1 MKNRGR
7 PISTRAAARHVKEPR
22 VKTIAIHDLA
32 DRLIADLRVDYPANA
47 SFSTATAQ
55 AVRDRFAKF
64 GTDSSRCGV
73 RLEEAMSAAIA
84 ALQDLF
90 DRTGGQGGDP
100 ATSLAAGSALAA
112 LAAAYHEERARAK
125 ETDTGVGDAPL
136 PWLAALHRINR
147 SATADLN
154 LSDRLSTAVR
164 VLADT
169 TGADACGILLYD
181 EATDTLAL
189 RAAVGLNPVAV
200 GALTLPPGMSITACA
215 AAEQRVIAVADARQ
229 HPSYIPIP
237 ATGEDVYASQ
247 ISVPMV
253 LRRGSEP
260 EVLVGV
266 INLFTLQ
273 RREFSDDEI
282 AFLQTVAGELA
293 IGIENARLYG
303 RTDARL
309 QRKITEL
316 GTMQRVSHTIASTL
330 DLEDVLRLIAE
341 QAVALFNVEGASIF
355 RFVKRS
361 EESSEPPTISYR
373 VGRARDVL
381 DEPGRDEF
389 IREVMHTGTA
399 SAVDMDYVDGSGRL
413 FCLPLRSARGPF
425 GALCLRMA
433 PGTELP
439 EDELGLLQAFSDA
452 ATVAIENAT
461 LYEETRRGLEVASAL
476 LQEMHHRVRNNLQTV
491 AALLSIQLRHNET
504 ASWAHHLREA
514 ISRVQAIAAV
524 HDLLSDESRLGGTT
538 VDVIARHAADEAFGS
553 LTPPGLTVT
562 FDIPKSEVRVPSK
575 QATILA
581 LLINE
586 LVANAVKHGFAGRKR
601 GTIRITAAEEQG
613 NAVIEIAN
621 DGEAIPEDFDPTG
634 SHGLGMRIIHRL
646 VTADLNGEFQIGPGD
661 VGSIAILRF
670 PLAPSE
676 STIETASAVAAR

>member
-1 MKNRGR
+1 
-7 PISTRAAARHVKEPR
+7 
-22 VKTIAIHDLA
+22 VKTIDIHDLS
-32 DRLIADLRVDYPANA
+32 DRLIADLRADYPSCMTMGKA
-47 SFSTATAQ
+47 SAEAL
-55 AVRDRFAKF
+55 RDRFAAF
-64 GTDSSRCGV
+64 GIDACHARA

-100 ATSLAAGSALAA
+100 ATALAAGTALAA
-112 LAAAYHEERARAK
+112 LATAFHETEAAASEHDA
-125 ETDTGVGDAPL
+125 GVAPL

-154 LSDRLSTAVR
+154 LSDRLATAVR

-169 TGADACGILLYD
+169 TSADACGIMLYD
-181 EATDTLAL
+181 ETTDTLAL

-200 GALTLPPGMSITACA
+200 GALTLHPGTGITGAA
-215 AAEQRVIAVADARQ
+215 AAERRVLAAPDARA
-229 HPSYIPIP
+229 HWAYIPIP

-253 LRRGSEP
+253 LSRGGEP

-273 RREFSDDEI
+273 RREFSEDEI
-282 AFLQTVAGELA
+282 EFLQLVAGELA

-303 RTDARL
+303 RTDAKL

-341 QAVALFNVEGASIF
+341 QAVALFNVEAAAIF
-355 RFVKRS
+355 RFPGRS
-361 EESSEPPTISYR
+361 DDAVEPPTIGYSI
-373 VGRARDVL
+373 GRAKDVI
-381 DEPGRDEF
+381 DEPGRDDV
-389 IREVMHTGTA
+389 IREVMQTGA
-399 SAVDMDYVDGSGRL
+399 ARALDMDYVDGSGRL
-413 FCLPLRSARGPF
+413 FCLPLRSAREPF

-461 LYEETRRGLEVASAL
+461 LYQDARRGLEVASAL

-491 AALLSIQLRHNET
+491 AALLSIQLRHNEHAPW
-504 ASWAHHLREA
+504 ASHLRDA

-538 VDVIARHAADEAFGS
+538 VDVIARHAADEAFAT
-553 LTPPGLTVT
+553 LTPPGLTVK
-562 FDIPKSEVRVPSK
+562 FDIPPSELRVPSR

-586 LVANAVKHGFAGRKR
+586 LVANAVKHGFAGRDR
-601 GTIRITAAEEQG
+601 GTIAIRAYEQHG
-613 NAVIEIAN
+613 EAVVEIAN
-621 DGEAIPEDFDPTG
+621 DGEAIPEDFDPSG
-634 SHGLGMRIIHRL
+634 SHGLGMRIIQRL
-646 VTADLNGEFQIGPGD
+646 VTADLHGTFHIGPVD
-661 VGSIAILRF
+661 CGSMATLRF
-670 PLAPSE
+670 PIVADEAKVSPAPALA
-676 STIETASAVAAR
+676 V

>member
-1 MKNRGR
+1 MK
-7 PISTRAAARHVKEPR
+7 TV
-22 VKTIAIHDLA
+22 AIHDLGDQLIA
-32 DRLIADLRVDYPANA
+32 NLRADYPSGATLGNASAQPLRDRL
-47 SFSTATAQ
+47 
-55 AVRDRFAKF
+55 AKF
-64 GTDSSRCGV
+64 GAEAGRSGV

-84 ALQDLF
+84 ALQDFF
-90 DRTGGQGGDP
+90 DRTGGQGADP
-100 ATSLAAGSALAA
+100 ATALAAGTALAA
-112 LAAAYHEERARAK
+112 LAASFHEAEPSSKTEA
-125 ETDTGVGDAPL
+125 TVGDAPL

-154 LSDRLSTAVR
+154 LSDRLKTAVR

-169 TGADACGILLYD
+169 TGADACSIMLYD
-181 EATDTLAL
+181 ETTDTLAL
-189 RAAVGLNPVAV
+189 RAAVGLNPAAIGV
-200 GALTLPPGMSITACA
+200 LTLHPGMTITGCA
-215 AAEQRVIAVADARQ
+215 AAEQRVIAAPDARR
-229 HPSYIPIP
+229 HPSYAPIP

-253 LRRGSEP
+253 LRRGAEP

-293 IGIENARLYG
+293 IGIENARLYS

-330 DLEDVLRLIAE
+330 DLEHVLRLIAE
-341 QAVALFNVEGASIF
+341 QAVALFNVEAAAIF
-355 RFVKRS
+355 RFPGRS
-361 EESSEPPTISYR
+361 GDPPEPPTVGYR
-373 VGRARDVL
+373 AGRAKDVI
-381 DEPGRDEF
+381 DEPGRDEV
-389 IREVMHTGTA
+389 IREVMRTGA
-399 SAVDMDYVDGSGRL
+399 ARAVDMDYIDGSGRL
-413 FCLPLRSARGPF
+413 FCLPLRSAREPF

-433 PGTELP
+433 PDAELP

-461 LYEETRRGLEVASAL
+461 LYQDARRGLEVASAL

-491 AALLSIQLRHNET
+491 AALLSIQLRHNEGAPW
-504 ASWAHHLREA
+504 ASHLREA

-524 HDLLSDESRLGGTT
+524 HDLLSDEQQLGGTT
-538 VDVIARHAADEAFGS
+538 VDVIARHAADEAYGT

-562 FDIPKSEVRVPSK
+562 FDVPPNNVRVPSK

-586 LVANAVKHGFAGRKR
+586 LVANAVKHGFSGRDR
-601 GTIRITAAEEQG
+601 GTISIRAHQEQG
-613 NAVIEIAN
+613 EATIEIWN
-621 DGEAIPEDFDPTG
+621 DGEEIPKDFDPSG
-634 SHGLGMRIIHRL
+634 SHGLGMRIIQRL
-646 VTADLNGEFQIGPGD
+646 VSADLHGSFHIGPSDG
-661 VGSIAILRF
+661 GSIAVLRF
-670 PLAPSE
+670 PIAEEEATVS
-676 STIETASAVAAR
+676 ASPLSAT

>member
-1 MKNRGR
+1 M
-7 PISTRAAARHVKEPR
+7 
-22 VKTIAIHDLA
+22 KTIAIHDLG
-32 DRLIADLRVDYPANA
+32 DRLITDLRADYPSGARLGNG
-47 SFSTATAQ
+47 SAQ
-55 AVRDRFAKF
+55 ALRDRLAKF
-64 GTDSSRCGV
+64 GAEAARSGV

-84 ALQDLF
+84 ALQDFF

-100 ATSLAAGSALAA
+100 ATALAAGTALAA
-112 LAAAYHEERARAK
+112 LAASFHEAEKAA
-125 ETDTGVGDAPL
+125 TGIESTVGDAPL

-154 LSDRLSTAVR
+154 LSDRLKTAVR

-169 TGADACGILLYD
+169 TGADACSIMLYD
-181 EATDTLAL
+181 ETTDTLAL
-189 RAAVGLNPVAV
+189 RAAVGLNPAAV
-200 GALTLPPGMSITACA
+200 GVLTLHPGMTITGCA
-215 AAEQRVIAVADARQ
+215 AAEQRVIAAPDARR
-229 HPSYIPIP
+229 HPLYAPIP

-253 LRRGSEP
+253 LLRGAEP

-293 IGIENARLYG
+293 IGIENARLYS

-330 DLEDVLRLIAE
+330 DLEHVLRLIAE
-341 QAVALFNVEGASIF
+341 QAVALFNVEAAAIF
-355 RFVKRS
+355 RFPGRS
-361 EESSEPPTISYR
+361 GDPPEPPTVSYR
-373 VGRARDVL
+373 VGRAKDVI
-381 DEPGRDEF
+381 DEPGRDEV
-389 IREVMHTGTA
+389 IREVMRTGA
-399 SAVDMDYVDGSGRL
+399 ARAVDMDYVDGSGRL
-413 FCLPLRSARGPF
+413 FCLPLRSAREPF

-433 PGTELP
+433 PGAELP

-461 LYEETRRGLEVASAL
+461 LYQDARRGLEVASAL

-491 AALLSIQLRHNET
+491 AALLSIQLRHNEGAPW
-504 ASWAHHLREA
+504 ASHLREA

-524 HDLLSDESRLGGTT
+524 HDLLSDEQRLGGTT
-538 VDVIARHAADEAFGS
+538 VDVIARHAADEAYGT

-562 FDIPKSEVRVPSK
+562 FDVPASDVRVPSK

-586 LVANAVKHGFAGRKR
+586 LVANAVKHGFSGRNR
-601 GTIRITAAEEQG
+601 GTISIRAHQEQG
-613 NAVIEIAN
+613 EAIIEIWN
-621 DGEAIPEDFDPTG
+621 DGESIPEDFDPSG
-634 SHGLGMRIIHRL
+634 GHGLGMRIIQRL
-646 VTADLNGEFQIGPGD
+646 VSADLHGSFRIGPSDG
-661 VGSIAILRF
+661 GSIAILRF
-670 PLAPSE
+670 PIAQDE
-676 STIETASAVAAR
+676 VAISDSPVVAE

>member
-1 MKNRGR
+1 MHDLGDRL
-7 PISTRAAARHVKEPR
+7 
-22 VKTIAIHDLA
+22 IHDLRA
-32 DRLIADLRVDYPANA
+32 DYPSTAVVA
-47 SFSTATAQ
+47 SATAQ
-55 AVRDRFAKF
+55 PLRDRLSEF
-64 GTDSSRCGV
+64 GAEARRSGL

-90 DRTGGQGGDP
+90 DRTGGQGHDP
-100 ATSLAAGSALAA
+100 TTVLAAGAALAA
-112 LAAAYHEERARAK
+112 LSTSYHEESERA
-125 ETDTGVGDAPL
+125 EGIDEHGNDAPL
-136 PWLAALHRINR
+136 PWLAALRRINQ

-154 LSDRLSTAVR
+154 LSDRLETAVR

-181 EATDTLAL
+181 EPTDTLAL
-189 RAAVGLNPVAV
+189 RAAVGLNPGAV
-200 GALTLPPGMSITACA
+200 GALTLHPGVSITGCA
-215 AAEQRVIAVADARQ
+215 AADQRVIAAADARN
-229 HPSYIPIP
+229 HPSYVPIP
-237 ATGEDVYASQ
+237 ATGEDIYASQ
-247 ISVPMV
+247 IAVPMV
-253 LRRGSEP
+253 LRRGGEP

-273 RREFSDDEI
+273 RREFSEDEI

-309 QRKITEL
+309 QRKIAEL

-330 DLEDVLRLIAE
+330 DLDSVLRLIAE
-341 QAVALFNVEGASIF
+341 QAVALFNVEGAAIF
-355 RFVKRS
+355 RFPSRS
-361 EESSEPPTISYR
+361 GQSTESPTIGYR
-373 VGRARDVL
+373 VGRERDVV
-381 DEPGRDEF
+381 DEPGRDQV
-389 IREVMHTGTA
+389 IREVMQSGA
-399 SAVDMDYVDGSGRL
+399 AQAIDVDYVDGIGRL
-413 FCLPLRSARGPF
+413 FCLPLRSAREPF

-433 PGTELP
+433 PNTELH

-461 LYEETRRGLEVASAL
+461 LYEDTRRGLEVASAL

-504 ASWAHHLREA
+504 APWASHLREA

-538 VDVIARHAADEAFGS
+538 VDVIARHAADETYGT

-562 FDIPKSEVRVPSK
+562 FDIPTSDVQVPSK

-586 LVANAVKHGFAGRKR
+586 LVANAVKHGFAGRNH
-601 GTIRITAAEEQG
+601 GIISITAFEDCGDAI
-613 NAVIEIAN
+613 IEIRN
-621 DGEAIPEDFDPTG
+621 DGEAIPEDFDSSG

-646 VTADLNGEFQIGPGD
+646 VTADLHGEFQISPGE
-661 VGSIAILRF
+661 VGSIAVLRF
-670 PLAPSE
+670 PIARE
-676 STIETASAVAAR
+676 SDDAEIVPVMETV

>member
-1 MKNRGR
+1 
-7 PISTRAAARHVKEPR
+7 
-22 VKTIAIHDLA
+22 VKTTAIHDLG
-32 DRLIADLRVDYPANA
+32 DRLIADLRSDYPASANA
-47 SFSTATAQ
+47 GKATAQ
-55 AVRDRFAKF
+55 PLRDRFALF
-64 GTDSSRCGV
+64 GAEASRTGM

-90 DRTGGQGGDP
+90 DRIGGQGGDP
-100 ATSLAAGSALAA
+100 ATALAAGTALAA
-112 LAAAYHEERARAK
+112 LATAYHEECRPEGEKDSGGA
-125 ETDTGVGDAPL
+125 DAPL

-154 LSDRLSTAVR
+154 LSDRLETAVR
-164 VLADT
+164 TLADT
-169 TGADACGILLYD
+169 TGADACGIMLYD
-181 EATDTLAL
+181 ETTDTLAL

-200 GALTLPPGMSITACA
+200 NALTLHPGTSITGRA
-215 AAEQRVIAVADARQ
+215 AAEQRVIAATDARA
-229 HPSYIPIP
+229 HPAYTPIP

-253 LRRGSEP
+253 LRRGTAP

-293 IGIENARLYG
+293 IGIENARLYS

-309 QRKITEL
+309 QRKIVEL

-330 DLEDVLRLIAE
+330 DLDDVLRLIAE
-341 QAVALFNVEGASIF
+341 QAVALFNVEAAAIF
-355 RFVKRS
+355 RFPSRTADS
-361 EESSEPPTISYR
+361 PEPPTIVHR
-373 VGRARDVL
+373 VGRERDVI
-381 DEPGRDEF
+381 DEPGRNEV
-389 IREVMHTGTA
+389 IREVMHTGA
-399 SAVDMDYVDGSGRL
+399 ARAVDMDYVDGSGRL
-413 FCLPLRSARGPF
+413 FCLPLRSAREPF

-433 PGTELP
+433 TDTELP

-491 AALLSIQLRHNET
+491 AALLSIQLRHNES
-504 ASWAHHLREA
+504 ASWASHLREA

-538 VDVIARHAADEAFGS
+538 VDVIARHAADEAYGT
-553 LTPPGLTVT
+553 LTPPGLSVT
-562 FDIPKSEVRVPSK
+562 FDIPRSDLRVPSK

-586 LVANAVKHGFAGRKR
+586 LVANAVKHGFAGRDR
-601 GTIRITAAEEQG
+601 GIISITAAEANGE
-613 NAVIEIAN
+613 AVIEIGN
-621 DGEAIPEDFDPTG
+621 DGEAIPKNFDPSG
-634 SHGLGMRIIHRL
+634 SHGLGMRIVNRL
-646 VTADLNGEFQIGPGD
+646 VTADLHGEFSIEPGS
-661 VGSIAILRF
+661 VGSIATLRF
-670 PLAPSE
+670 PIAHDDSEDYARAGVGRSKAAAP
-676 STIETASAVAAR
+676 

>member
-1 MKNRGR
+1 
-7 PISTRAAARHVKEPR
+7 
-22 VKTIAIHDLA
+22 VKTMAIHDLA
-32 DRLIADLRVDYPANA
+32 DRLIADLRIDYPASA
-47 SFSTATAQ
+47 TVGSATAQ
-55 AVRDRFAKF
+55 ALRDRFAAF
-64 GTDSSRCGV
+64 GTESSRCGV

-100 ATSLAAGSALAA
+100 ATSLAAGTALAA
-112 LAAAYHEERARAK
+112 LAAAYHDECAR
-125 ETDTGVGDAPL
+125 ESEGDSGVGDAPL

-154 LSDRLSTAVR
+154 LSDRLETAVR

-169 TGADACGILLYD
+169 TGADACGILLFD
-181 EATDTLAL
+181 EATGTLAL

-200 GALTLPPGMSITACA
+200 GALTLHPGSSITGSA
-215 AAEQRVIAVADARQ
+215 AAERRVIAAADARC
-229 HPSYIPIP
+229 HPAYVPIP

-253 LRRGSEP
+253 LRRGKDP

-273 RREFSDDEI
+273 RREFSEDEI

-309 QRKITEL
+309 QRKIVEL

-330 DLEDVLRLIAE
+330 DLDDVLRLIAE
-341 QAVALFNVEGASIF
+341 QAVALFNVEAAAIF
-355 RFVKRS
+355 RFPAKS
-361 EESSEPPTISYR
+361 DDSTEPPTIGYR
-373 VGRARDVL
+373 VGRSRDVV
-381 DEPGRDEF
+381 DEPGRDEV
-389 IREVMHTGTA
+389 IREVMHTGA
-399 SAVDMDYVDGSGRL
+399 ARAVDMDYVDGTGRL
-413 FCLPLRSARGPF
+413 FCLPLRSAREPF
-425 GALCLRMA
+425 GALCLRMS
-433 PGTELP
+433 PGKELP

-491 AALLSIQLRHNET
+491 AALLSIQLRHNE
-504 ASWAHHLREA
+504 AAPWAHHLREA

-538 VDVIARHAADEAFGS
+538 VDVIARHAADEAYGT

-562 FDIPKSEVRVPSK
+562 FDIPKSDIEVPSK

-586 LVANAVKHGFAGRKR
+586 LVANAVKHGFAGRDR
-601 GTIRITAAEEQG
+601 GIVSITASAEDGE
-613 NAVIEIAN
+613 AIIEIAN

-634 SHGLGMRIIHRL
+634 SHGLGMRIIQRL
-646 VTADLNGEFQIGPGD
+646 VTSDLHGEFSIGPGD
-661 VGSIAILRF
+661 VGSVAVLRF
-670 PLAPSE
+670 PIAVENSE
-676 STIETASAVAAR
+676 RMATAMLTASSV

>member
-1 MKNRGR
+1 
-7 PISTRAAARHVKEPR
+7 
-22 VKTIAIHDLA
+22 VKTIAIHDLG
-32 DRLIADLRVDYPANA
+32 DRLIADLRADYPSGARLGSA
-47 SFSTATAQ
+47 SAQ
-55 AVRDRFAKF
+55 ALRDRLAKF
-64 GTDSSRCGV
+64 GTEAGRSGV

-84 ALQDLF
+84 ALQDFF
-90 DRTGGQGGDP
+90 DRTGGQGSDP
-100 ATSLAAGSALAA
+100 ATALAAGTALAA
-112 LAAAYHEERARAK
+112 LAASFHEAEK
-125 ETDTGVGDAPL
+125 SVSETESNLGDAPL

-154 LSDRLSTAVR
+154 LSDRLKTAVR

-169 TGADACGILLYD
+169 TGADACSIMLYD
-181 EATDTLAL
+181 ETTDTLAL
-189 RAAVGLNPVAV
+189 RAAVGLNPAAV
-200 GALTLPPGMSITACA
+200 GVLTLHPGMTITGCA
-215 AAEQRVIAVADARQ
+215 AAEQRVIAAPDARC
-229 HPSYIPIP
+229 HPSYAPIP

-253 LRRGSEP
+253 LRQGAEP

-293 IGIENARLYG
+293 IGIENARLYS

-330 DLEDVLRLIAE
+330 DLDDVLRLIAE
-341 QAVALFNVEGASIF
+341 QAVALFNVEAAAII
-355 RFVKRS
+355 RFPGRPGDPP
-361 EESSEPPTISYR
+361 EPPTVGYR
-373 VGRARDVL
+373 AGQAKDIV
-381 DEPGRDEF
+381 DERGRDEV
-389 IREVMHTGTA
+389 IREVMRTGA
-399 SAVDMDYVDGSGRL
+399 ARAVDMDYVDGSGRL
-413 FCLPLRSARGPF
+413 YCLPLRSAREPF

-433 PGTELP
+433 PDAELP

-461 LYEETRRGLEVASAL
+461 LYQDARRGLEVASAL

-491 AALLSIQLRHNET
+491 AALLSIQLRHNEGAPW
-504 ASWAHHLREA
+504 ASHLREA

-524 HDLLSDESRLGGTT
+524 HDLLSDERRLGGTT
-538 VDVIARHAADEAFGS
+538 IDVIARHAADEAYGT

-562 FDIPKSEVRVPSK
+562 FDVPASDVRVPSK

-586 LVANAVKHGFAGRKR
+586 LVANAVKHGFSGRDR
-601 GTIRITAAEEQG
+601 GTISIRAHQDKGEAT
-613 NAVIEIAN
+613 IEIWN
-621 DGEAIPEDFDPTG
+621 DGEAIPADFDPSG
-634 SHGLGMRIIHRL
+634 GHGLGMRIIQRL
-646 VTADLNGEFQIGPGD
+646 VSADLHGSFHIGPSDG
-661 VGSIAILRF
+661 GSIAILRF
-670 PLAPSE
+670 PIAQDE
-676 STIETASAVAAR
+676 SGVLTDRPIAAD

>member
-1 MKNRGR
+1 
-7 PISTRAAARHVKEPR
+7 
-22 VKTIAIHDLA
+22 VKTIAIHDLG
-32 DRLIADLRVDYPANA
+32 DRLITDLRADYPSGARLGNG
-47 SFSTATAQ
+47 SAQ
-55 AVRDRFAKF
+55 ALRDRLAKF
-64 GTDSSRCGV
+64 GAEAARSGV

-84 ALQDLF
+84 ALQDFF

-100 ATSLAAGSALAA
+100 ATALAAGTALAA
-112 LAAAYHEERARAK
+112 LAASFHEAEKAA
-125 ETDTGVGDAPL
+125 TGIESTVGDAPL

-154 LSDRLSTAVR
+154 LSDRLKTAVR

-169 TGADACGILLYD
+169 TGADACSIMLYD
-181 EATDTLAL
+181 ETTDTLAL
-189 RAAVGLNPVAV
+189 RAAVGLNPAAV
-200 GALTLPPGMSITACA
+200 GVLTLHPGMTITGCA
-215 AAEQRVIAVADARQ
+215 AAEQRVIAAPDARR
-229 HPSYIPIP
+229 HPLYAPIP

-253 LRRGSEP
+253 LLRGAEP

-293 IGIENARLYG
+293 IGIENARLYS

-330 DLEDVLRLIAE
+330 DLEHVLRLIAE
-341 QAVALFNVEGASIF
+341 QAVALFNVEAAAIF
-355 RFVKRS
+355 RFPGRS
-361 EESSEPPTISYR
+361 GDPPEPPTVSYR
-373 VGRARDVL
+373 VGRAKDVI
-381 DEPGRDEF
+381 DEPGRDEV
-389 IREVMHTGTA
+389 IREVMRTGA
-399 SAVDMDYVDGSGRL
+399 ARAVDMDYVDGSGRL
-413 FCLPLRSARGPF
+413 FCLPLRSAREPF

-433 PGTELP
+433 PGAELP

-461 LYEETRRGLEVASAL
+461 LYQDARRGLEVASAL

-491 AALLSIQLRHNET
+491 AALLSIQLRHNEGAPW
-504 ASWAHHLREA
+504 ASHLREA

-524 HDLLSDESRLGGTT
+524 HDLLSDEQRLGGTT
-538 VDVIARHAADEAFGS
+538 VDVIARHAADEAYGT

-562 FDIPKSEVRVPSK
+562 FDVPASDVRVPSK

-586 LVANAVKHGFAGRKR
+586 LVANAVKHGFSGRNR
-601 GTIRITAAEEQG
+601 GTISIRAHQEQG
-613 NAVIEIAN
+613 EAIIEIWN
-621 DGEAIPEDFDPTG
+621 DGESIPEDFDPSG
-634 SHGLGMRIIHRL
+634 GHGLGMRIIQRL
-646 VTADLNGEFQIGPGD
+646 VSADLHGSFRIGPSDG
-661 VGSIAILRF
+661 GSIAILRF
-670 PLAPSE
+670 PIAQDE
-676 STIETASAVAAR
+676 VAISDSPVVAE

>member
-1 MKNRGR
+1 
-7 PISTRAAARHVKEPR
+7 
-22 VKTIAIHDLA
+22 VKTIAIHDLG
-32 DRLIADLRVDYPANA
+32 DRLITDLRADYPSGARLGNG
-47 SFSTATAQ
+47 SAQ
-55 AVRDRFAKF
+55 ALRDRLAKF
-64 GTDSSRCGV
+64 GAEAARSGV

-84 ALQDLF
+84 ALQDFF

-100 ATSLAAGSALAA
+100 ATALAAGTALAA
-112 LAAAYHEERARAK
+112 LAASFHEAEKAA
-125 ETDTGVGDAPL
+125 TGIESTVGDAPL

-154 LSDRLSTAVR
+154 LSDRLKTAVR

-169 TGADACGILLYD
+169 TGADACSIMLYD
-181 EATDTLAL
+181 ETTDTLAL
-189 RAAVGLNPVAV
+189 RAAVGLNPAAV
-200 GALTLPPGMSITACA
+200 GVLTLHPGMTITGCA
-215 AAEQRVIAVADARQ
+215 AAEQRVIAAPDARR
-229 HPSYIPIP
+229 HPLYAPIP

-253 LRRGSEP
+253 LLRGAEP

-293 IGIENARLYG
+293 IGIENARLYS

-330 DLEDVLRLIAE
+330 DLEHVLRLIAE
-341 QAVALFNVEGASIF
+341 QAVALFNVEAAAIF
-355 RFVKRS
+355 RFPGRS
-361 EESSEPPTISYR
+361 GDPPEPPTVSYR
-373 VGRARDVL
+373 VGRAKDVI
-381 DEPGRDEF
+381 DEPGRDEV
-389 IREVMHTGTA
+389 IREVMRTGA
-399 SAVDMDYVDGSGRL
+399 ARAVDMDYVDGSGRL
-413 FCLPLRSARGPF
+413 FCLPLRSAREPF

-433 PGTELP
+433 PGAELP

-461 LYEETRRGLEVASAL
+461 LYQDARRGLEVASAL

-491 AALLSIQLRHNET
+491 AALLSIQLRHNEGAPW
-504 ASWAHHLREA
+504 ASHLREA

-524 HDLLSDESRLGGTT
+524 HDLLSDEQRLGGTT
-538 VDVIARHAADEAFGS
+538 VDVIARHAADEAYGT
-553 LTPPGLTVT
+553 LTPPGLIVT
-562 FDIPKSEVRVPSK
+562 FDVPASDVRVPSK

-586 LVANAVKHGFAGRKR
+586 LVANAVKHGFSGRDR
-601 GTIRITAAEEQG
+601 GTISIRAHQEQG
-613 NAVIEIAN
+613 EASIEIWN
-621 DGEAIPEDFDPTG
+621 DGEAIPEDFDPSG
-634 SHGLGMRIIHRL
+634 GHGLGMRIIQRL
-646 VTADLNGEFQIGPGD
+646 VSADLHGSFHIGPSDG
-661 VGSIAILRF
+661 GSIAILRF
-670 PLAPSE
+670 PIAQDEAAISDSPL
-676 STIETASAVAAR
+676 VAG

>member
-1 MKNRGR
+1 VFR
-7 PISTRAAARHVKEPR
+7 PEAIP
-22 VKTIAIHDLA
+22 VKTVAIHDLG
-32 DRLIADLRVDYPANA
+32 DRLIADLRVDYPSGATLGNA
-47 SFSTATAQ
+47 SAQ
-55 AVRDRFAKF
+55 ALRDRLATF
-64 GTDSSRCGV
+64 GAEAERSGV

-100 ATSLAAGSALAA
+100 ATALAAGTALAA
-112 LAAAYHEERARAK
+112 LAASFHEAEKSASPA
-125 ETDTGVGDAPL
+125 EATVGDAPL

-154 LSDRLSTAVR
+154 LSDRLKTAVR

-169 TGADACGILLYD
+169 TGADACSIMLYD
-181 EATDTLAL
+181 ETTDTLAL
-189 RAAVGLNPVAV
+189 RAAVGLNPAAV
-200 GALTLPPGMSITACA
+200 GVLTLHPGMTITGCA
-215 AAEQRVIAVADARQ
+215 AAEQRVIAAPDARR
-229 HPSYIPIP
+229 HPSYAPIP

-253 LRRGSEP
+253 LRRGAEP

-293 IGIENARLYG
+293 IGIENARLYS

-330 DLEDVLRLIAE
+330 DLEHVLRLIAE
-341 QAVALFNVEGASIF
+341 QAVALFNVEAAAIF
-355 RFVKRS
+355 RFPGRS
-361 EESSEPPTISYR
+361 GDPAEPATVGYR
-373 VGRARDVL
+373 AGRTKDVI
-381 DEPGRDEF
+381 DEPGRDEV
-389 IREVMHTGTA
+389 IREVMRTGA
-399 SAVDMDYVDGSGRL
+399 ARAVDMDYVDGSGRL
-413 FCLPLRSARGPF
+413 YCLPLRSAREPF

-433 PGTELP
+433 PDAELP

-461 LYEETRRGLEVASAL
+461 LYQDARRGLEVASAL

-491 AALLSIQLRHNET
+491 AALLSIQLRHNEGAPW
-504 ASWAHHLREA
+504 ASHLREA

-524 HDLLSDESRLGGTT
+524 HDLLSDEKQLGGTT
-538 VDVIARHAADEAFGS
+538 VDVIARHAADEAYGT

-562 FDIPKSEVRVPSK
+562 FDVPANDVRVPSK

-586 LVANAVKHGFAGRKR
+586 LVANAVKHGFSGRDH
-601 GTIRITAAEEQG
+601 GTISIRAHQEQG
-613 NAVIEIAN
+613 EATIEIWN
-621 DGEAIPEDFDPTG
+621 DGEAIPKDFDPSG
-634 SHGLGMRIIHRL
+634 SHGLGMRIIQRL
-646 VTADLNGEFQIGPGD
+646 VSADLHGSFDIGPSDG
-661 VGSIAILRF
+661 GSIAILRF
-670 PLAPSE
+670 PIAQDETGPSDSAPSA
-676 STIETASAVAAR
+676 T

>member
-1 MKNRGR
+1 ML
-7 PISTRAAARHVKEPR
+7 
-22 VKTIAIHDLA
+22 AIHDLA
-32 DRLIADLRVDYPANA
+32 DRLIADLRVDYPTSSAVG
-47 SFSTATAQ
+47 TATAQ
-55 AVRDRFAKF
+55 ALRDRFAEF
-64 GTDSSRCGV
+64 GADACRCGF

-100 ATSLAAGSALAA
+100 ATSLAAGTALAA
-112 LAAAYHEERARAK
+112 LATFFHDECDRQSGVESN
-125 ETDTGVGDAPL
+125 VGDAPL

-154 LSDRLSTAVR
+154 LSDRLETAVR

-169 TGADACGILLYD
+169 TGADACGILLFD

-200 GALTLPPGMSITACA
+200 GALTFHSGAGITGCA
-215 AAEQRVIAVADARQ
+215 AAEQRVIAATDARN
-229 HPSYIPIP
+229 HPAFVPIP

-253 LRRGSEP
+253 LRRGKDP

-293 IGIENARLYG
+293 IGIENARLYS

-309 QRKITEL
+309 QRKIIEL

-330 DLEDVLRLIAE
+330 DLDHVLRLIAE
-341 QAVALFNVEGASIF
+341 QAVVLFNVEAAAIF
-355 RFVKRS
+355 RF
-361 EESSEPPTISYR
+361 SSKSDGSSDSPTIDYR
-373 VGRARDVL
+373 AGRTRDVI
-381 DEPGRDEF
+381 DEPGRDEI
-389 IREVMHTGTA
+389 IREVMHTGA
-399 SAVDMDYVDGSGRL
+399 ARAVDMDYVDGTGRL
-413 FCLPLRSARGPF
+413 FCLPLRSAREPF

-433 PGTELP
+433 PGKELV

-452 ATVAIENAT
+452 ATVAIENAS

-491 AALLSIQLRHNET
+491 AALLSIQLRQNEG
-504 ASWAHHLREA
+504 AAWAHHLREA

-538 VDVIARHAADEAFGS
+538 VDVIARHAADEAYGT

-562 FDIPKSEVRVPSK
+562 FDIPRSDVRVPSK

-586 LVANAVKHGFAGRKR
+586 LVANAVKHGFAGRDH
-601 GTIRITAAEEQG
+601 GIISITASEDDG
-613 NAVIEIAN
+613 HAVIEIAN
-621 DGEAIPEDFDPTG
+621 DGEAIPEDFNPSG
-634 SHGLGMRIIHRL
+634 SHGLGMRIVHRL
-646 VTADLNGEFQIGPGD
+646 VTADLHGDFSIGPGG
-661 VGSIAILRF
+661 VGSVAVLRF
-670 PLAPSE
+670 PLA
-676 STIETASAVAAR
+676 TRGVGADAILVGT

>member
-1 MKNRGR
+1 M
-7 PISTRAAARHVKEPR
+7 
-22 VKTIAIHDLA
+22 KTIAIHDLG
-32 DRLIADLRVDYPANA
+32 DRLIADLRADYPSGARLGNG
-47 SFSTATAQ
+47 SAQ
-55 AVRDRFAKF
+55 ALRDRLAKF
-64 GTDSSRCGV
+64 GAETGRSGV

-84 ALQDLF
+84 ALQDFF

-100 ATSLAAGSALAA
+100 ATALAAGTALAA
-112 LAAAYHEERARAK
+112 LAASFHEAEKAA
-125 ETDTGVGDAPL
+125 TGIESTVGDAPL

-154 LSDRLSTAVR
+154 LSDRLKTAVR

-169 TGADACGILLYD
+169 TGADACSIMLYD
-181 EATDTLAL
+181 ETTDTLAL
-189 RAAVGLNPVAV
+189 RAAVGLNPAAV
-200 GALTLPPGMSITACA
+200 GVLTLHPGMTITGCA
-215 AAEQRVIAVADARQ
+215 AAEQRVIAAPDARR
-229 HPSYIPIP
+229 HPLYAPIP

-253 LRRGSEP
+253 LLRGAEP

-293 IGIENARLYG
+293 IGIENARLYS

-330 DLEDVLRLIAE
+330 DLEHVLRLIAE
-341 QAVALFNVEGASIF
+341 QAVALFNVEAAAIF
-355 RFVKRS
+355 RFPGRS
-361 EESSEPPTISYR
+361 GDPPEPPTVSYR
-373 VGRARDVL
+373 VGRAKDVI
-381 DEPGRDEF
+381 DEPGRDEV
-389 IREVMHTGTA
+389 IREVMRTGA
-399 SAVDMDYVDGSGRL
+399 ARAVDMDYVDGSGRL
-413 FCLPLRSARGPF
+413 FCLPLRSAREPF

-433 PGTELP
+433 PGAELP

-461 LYEETRRGLEVASAL
+461 LYQDARRGLEVASAL

-491 AALLSIQLRHNET
+491 AALLSIQLRHNEGAPW
-504 ASWAHHLREA
+504 ASHLREA

-524 HDLLSDESRLGGTT
+524 HDLLSDEQRLGGTT
-538 VDVIARHAADEAFGS
+538 VDVIARHAADEAYGT

-562 FDIPKSEVRVPSK
+562 FDVPASDVRVPSK

-586 LVANAVKHGFAGRKR
+586 LVANAVKHGFLGRNR
-601 GTIRITAAEEQG
+601 GTISIRAHQEQG
-613 NAVIEIAN
+613 EAIIEIWN
-621 DGEAIPEDFDPTG
+621 DGESIPEDFDPSG
-634 SHGLGMRIIHRL
+634 GHGLGMRIIQRL
-646 VTADLNGEFQIGPGD
+646 VSADLHGSFRIGPSDG
-661 VGSIAILRF
+661 GSIAILRF
-670 PLAPSE
+670 PIAQDE
-676 STIETASAVAAR
+676 VAISDSPVVAE

>member
-1 MKNRGR
+1 
-7 PISTRAAARHVKEPR
+7 
-22 VKTIAIHDLA
+22 VKTIAIHDLG
-32 DRLIADLRVDYPANA
+32 DRLIADLRADYPSGARLGNG
-47 SFSTATAQ
+47 SAQ
-55 AVRDRFAKF
+55 ALRDRLAKF
-64 GTDSSRCGV
+64 GAEAARSGV

-84 ALQDLF
+84 ALQDFF

-100 ATSLAAGSALAA
+100 ATALAAGTALAA
-112 LAAAYHEERARAK
+112 LAASFHEAEKAA
-125 ETDTGVGDAPL
+125 TGIESTVGDAPL

-154 LSDRLSTAVR
+154 LSDRLKTAVR

-169 TGADACGILLYD
+169 TGADACSIMLYD
-181 EATDTLAL
+181 ETTDTLAL
-189 RAAVGLNPVAV
+189 RAAVGLNPAAV
-200 GALTLPPGMSITACA
+200 GVLTLHPGMTITGCA
-215 AAEQRVIAVADARQ
+215 AAEQRVIAAPDARR
-229 HPSYIPIP
+229 HPLYAPIP

-253 LRRGSEP
+253 LLRGAEP

-293 IGIENARLYG
+293 IGIENARLYS

-330 DLEDVLRLIAE
+330 DLEHVLRLIAE
-341 QAVALFNVEGASIF
+341 QAVALFNVEAAAIF
-355 RFVKRS
+355 RFPGRS
-361 EESSEPPTISYR
+361 GDPPEPPTVSYR
-373 VGRARDVL
+373 VGRAKDVI
-381 DEPGRDEF
+381 DEPGRDEV
-389 IREVMHTGTA
+389 IREVMRTGA
-399 SAVDMDYVDGSGRL
+399 ARAVDMDYVDGSGRL
-413 FCLPLRSARGPF
+413 FCLPLRSAREPF

-433 PGTELP
+433 PGAELP

-461 LYEETRRGLEVASAL
+461 LYQDARRGLEVASAL

-491 AALLSIQLRHNET
+491 AALLSIQLRHNEGAPW
-504 ASWAHHLREA
+504 ASHLREA

-524 HDLLSDESRLGGTT
+524 HDLLSDEQRLGGTT
-538 VDVIARHAADEAFGS
+538 VDVIARHAADEAYGT

-562 FDIPKSEVRVPSK
+562 FDVPASDVRVPSK

-586 LVANAVKHGFAGRKR
+586 LVANAVKHGFSGRNR
-601 GTIRITAAEEQG
+601 GTISIRAHQEQG
-613 NAVIEIAN
+613 EAIIEIWN
-621 DGEAIPEDFDPTG
+621 DGESIPEDFDPSG
-634 SHGLGMRIIHRL
+634 GHGLGMRIIQRL
-646 VTADLNGEFQIGPGD
+646 VSADLHGSFRIGPSDG
-661 VGSIAILRF
+661 GSIAILRF
-670 PLAPSE
+670 PIAQDE
-676 STIETASAVAAR
+676 VAISDSLVVAE

>member
-1 MKNRGR
+1 
-7 PISTRAAARHVKEPR
+7 
-22 VKTIAIHDLA
+22 VKTIAIHDLG
-32 DRLIADLRVDYPANA
+32 DRLIADLRSDYPSGAGMENANA
-47 SFSTATAQ
+47 Q
-55 AVRDRFAKF
+55 ALRDRLAMF
-64 GTDSSRCGV
+64 GAEAGRSGA

-84 ALQDLF
+84 ALQDFF

-100 ATSLAAGSALAA
+100 ATALAAGTALAA
-112 LAAAYHEERARAK
+112 LAASFYEAEKVASDVAS
-125 ETDTGVGDAPL
+125 TGADAPL

-154 LSDRLSTAVR
+154 LSDRLETAVR

-169 TGADACGILLYD
+169 TSADACSIMLYD
-181 EATDTLAL
+181 ETTDTLAL

-200 GALTLPPGMSITACA
+200 GALTLHPGMTITGCA
-215 AAEQRVIAVADARQ
+215 AAEQRVIAAPDARC
-229 HPSYIPIP
+229 HPSYLPIP

-253 LRRGSEP
+253 LRRGTEP

-273 RREFSDDEI
+273 RREFSEDEI

-293 IGIENARLYG
+293 IGIENARLYS
-303 RTDARL
+303 RTDAQL

-330 DLEDVLRLIAE
+330 DLDDVLRLIAE
-341 QAVALFNVEGASIF
+341 QAVALFNVEAAAIF
-355 RFVKRS
+355 RLPGRPG
-361 EESSEPPTISYR
+361 ESTKPPTIGYR
-373 VGRARDVL
+373 VGLARDVV
-381 DEPGRDEF
+381 DEPGRDEV
-389 IREVMHTGTA
+389 IREVMQTGA
-399 SAVDMDYVDGSGRL
+399 ARAVDMDYVDGSGRL

-461 LYEETRRGLEVASAL
+461 LYQDAKRGLEVASAL

-491 AALLSIQLRHNET
+491 AALLSIQLRHNESAPW
-504 ASWAHHLREA
+504 ASHLRDA
-514 ISRVQAIAAV
+514 ISRVQAIASV
-524 HDLLSDESRLGGTT
+524 HDLLSDERRLGGTT
-538 VDVIARHAADEAFGS
+538 LDIIARHAADEAFGT
-553 LTPPGLTVT
+553 LTPPDLSVT
-562 FDIPKSEVRVPSK
+562 FDIPPSEVRVPSK

-586 LVANAVKHGFAGRKR
+586 LVANAVRHGFARRDR
-601 GTIRITAAEEQG
+601 GTITIRTREEHG
-613 NAVIEIAN
+613 DAIVEIGN
-621 DGEAIPEDFDPTG
+621 DGEAIPEDFDPSG
-634 SHGLGMRIIHRL
+634 SHGLGMRIIQRL
-646 VTADLNGEFQIGPGD
+646 VTADLHGSFHIGPGD
-661 VGSIAILRF
+661 GGSVAVLRF
-670 PLAPSE
+670 PIAIGDPVAHLASE
-676 STIETASAVAAR
+676 RAEH

>member
-1 MKNRGR
+1 
-7 PISTRAAARHVKEPR
+7 
-22 VKTIAIHDLA
+22 VKTVAIHDLG
-32 DRLIADLRVDYPANA
+32 DQLIADLRTDYPSGATLGDA
-47 SFSTATAQ
+47 SAQ
-55 AVRDRFAKF
+55 ALRDRLATF
-64 GTDSSRCGV
+64 GTEAGRSGV

-100 ATSLAAGSALAA
+100 ATALAAGTALAA
-112 LAAAYHEERARAK
+112 LAASFHEAEKSASPT
-125 ETDTGVGDAPL
+125 ETSVGDAPL

-154 LSDRLSTAVR
+154 LSDRLKTAVR

-169 TGADACGILLYD
+169 TGADACGIMLYD
-181 EATDTLAL
+181 ETTDTLAL
-189 RAAVGLNPVAV
+189 RAAVGLNPAAV
-200 GALTLPPGMSITACA
+200 GVLTLHPGMTITGCA
-215 AAEQRVIAVADARQ
+215 AAEQRVIAARR
-229 HPSYIPIP
+229 HPSYAPIP

-253 LRRGSEP
+253 LRRGAEP

-273 RREFSDDEI
+273 RREFSEDEI

-293 IGIENARLYG
+293 IGIENARLYS

-330 DLEDVLRLIAE
+330 DLEHVLRLIAE
-341 QAVALFNVEGASIF
+341 QAVALFNVEAAAIF
-355 RFVKRS
+355 RFPGRS
-361 EESSEPPTISYR
+361 GDLPEPPTVGYR
-373 VGRARDVL
+373 AGRTKDVIDEPARDEV
-381 DEPGRDEF
+381 
-389 IREVMHTGTA
+389 IQEVMRTGA
-399 SAVDMDYVDGSGRL
+399 ARAVDMDYVDGSGRL
-413 FCLPLRSARGPF
+413 FCLPLRSAREPF

-433 PGTELP
+433 PDAELP

-461 LYEETRRGLEVASAL
+461 LYQDARRGLEVASAL

-491 AALLSIQLRHNET
+491 AALLSIQLRHNESAPW
-504 ASWAHHLREA
+504 ASHLREA

-524 HDLLSDESRLGGTT
+524 HDLLSDEKQLGGTT
-538 VDVIARHAADEAFGS
+538 VDVIARHAADEAYGT

-562 FDIPKSEVRVPSK
+562 FDIPPNGVRVPSK

-586 LVANAVKHGFAGRKR
+586 LVANAVKHGFSARDR
-601 GTIRITAAEEQG
+601 GTISIRAHQEQG
-613 NAVIEIAN
+613 EATIEIWN
-621 DGEAIPEDFDPTG
+621 DGEAIPNDFDPSG
-634 SHGLGMRIIHRL
+634 SHGLGMRIIQRL
-646 VTADLNGEFQIGPGD
+646 VSADLHGSFHIGPSDG
-661 VGSIAILRF
+661 GSIAVLRF
-670 PLAPSE
+670 PIAQDEVTVSDSRIAPG
-676 STIETASAVAAR
+676 

>member
-1 MKNRGR
+1 
-7 PISTRAAARHVKEPR
+7 
-22 VKTIAIHDLA
+22 
-32 DRLIADLRVDYPANA
+32 
-47 SFSTATAQ
+47 
-55 AVRDRFAKF
+55 
-64 GTDSSRCGV
+64 
-73 RLEEAMSAAIA
+73 
-84 ALQDLF
+84 
-90 DRTGGQGGDP
+90 
-100 ATSLAAGSALAA
+100 
-112 LAAAYHEERARAK
+112 
-125 ETDTGVGDAPL
+125 
-136 PWLAALHRINR
+136 
-147 SATADLN
+147 
-154 LSDRLSTAVR
+154 
-164 VLADT
+164 
-169 TGADACGILLYD
+169 
-181 EATDTLAL
+181 
-189 RAAVGLNPVAV
+189 
-200 GALTLPPGMSITACA
+200 
-215 AAEQRVIAVADARQ
+215 
-229 HPSYIPIP
+229 
-237 ATGEDVYASQ
+237 
-247 ISVPMV
+247 
-253 LRRGSEP
+253 
-260 EVLVGV
+260 
-266 INLFTLQ
+266 
-273 RREFSDDEI
+273 
-282 AFLQTVAGELA
+282 
-293 IGIENARLYG
+293 
-303 RTDARL
+303 
-309 QRKITEL
+309 
-316 GTMQRVSHTIASTL
+316 
-330 DLEDVLRLIAE
+330 
-341 QAVALFNVEGASIF
+341 
-355 RFVKRS
+355 
-361 EESSEPPTISYR
+361 
-373 VGRARDVL
+373 
-381 DEPGRDEF
+381 
-389 IREVMHTGTA
+389 
-399 SAVDMDYVDGSGRL
+399 
-413 FCLPLRSARGPF
+413 LPLRSARGPF

-646 VTADLNGEFQIGPGD
+646 VTADLNGEFQIGPSA

-676 STIETASAVAAR
+676 STMDTAAAVAAR

>member
-1 MKNRGR
+1 M
-7 PISTRAAARHVKEPR
+7 
-22 VKTIAIHDLA
+22 KTIAIHDLG
-32 DRLIADLRVDYPANA
+32 DRLISDLRADYPSGARMGNANA
-47 SFSTATAQ
+47 Q
-55 AVRDRFAKF
+55 ALRDRLAVF
-64 GTDSSRCGV
+64 GAEAGRSGA

-84 ALQDLF
+84 ALQDFF

-100 ATSLAAGSALAA
+100 ATALAAGTALAA
-112 LAAAYHEERARAK
+112 LAASFHEAEKVASDVAS
-125 ETDTGVGDAPL
+125 TGADAPL

-154 LSDRLSTAVR
+154 LSDRLETAVR

-169 TGADACGILLYD
+169 TSADACGIMLYD
-181 EATDTLAL
+181 ETTDTLAL

-200 GALTLPPGMSITACA
+200 GALTLHPGMTITGCA
-215 AAEQRVIAVADARQ
+215 AAEQRVIAAPDARS
-229 HPSYIPIP
+229 HPSYVPIP

-253 LRRGSEP
+253 LRRGTEP

-273 RREFSDDEI
+273 RREFSEDEI

-293 IGIENARLYG
+293 IGIENARLYS
-303 RTDARL
+303 RTDAQL

-330 DLEDVLRLIAE
+330 DLDDVLRLIAE
-341 QAVALFNVEGASIF
+341 QAVALFNVEAAAIF
-355 RFVKRS
+355 RLPRRPG
-361 EESSEPPTISYR
+361 EPTEPPTIGYR
-373 VGRARDVL
+373 LGLARDVI
-381 DEPGRDEF
+381 DEPGRDEV
-389 IREVMHTGTA
+389 IREVMRTGA
-399 SAVDMDYVDGSGRL
+399 ARAVDMDYVDGSGRL

-461 LYEETRRGLEVASAL
+461 LYQDARRGLEVASAL

-491 AALLSIQLRHNET
+491 AALLSIQLRHNESAPW
-504 ASWAHHLREA
+504 ASHLRDA
-514 ISRVQAIAAV
+514 ISRVQAIASV
-524 HDLLSDESRLGGTT
+524 HDLLSDERRLGGTT
-538 VDVIARHAADEAFGS
+538 LDVIARHAADEAFGS
-553 LTPPGLTVT
+553 LTPPGLSVT
-562 FDIPKSEVRVPSK
+562 FDIPPSEVRIPSK

-586 LVANAVKHGFAGRKR
+586 LVANAVRHGFAKRDR
-601 GTIRITAAEEQG
+601 GTITIRAREEHG
-613 NAVIEIAN
+613 DAIVEIGN
-621 DGEAIPEDFDPTG
+621 DGEAIPDDFDPSG
-634 SHGLGMRIIHRL
+634 SHGLGMRIIQRL
-646 VTADLNGEFQIGPGD
+646 VTADLHGTFHIGPSDG
-661 VGSIAILRF
+661 GSVAVLRF
-670 PLAPSE
+670 PLAMANGATHS
-676 STIETASAVAAR
+676 VRDLAAI

>member
-1 MKNRGR
+1 
-7 PISTRAAARHVKEPR
+7 
-22 VKTIAIHDLA
+22 VKTIAIHDLG
-32 DRLIADLRVDYPANA
+32 DRLIADLRADYPSGARLGNG
-47 SFSTATAQ
+47 SAQ
-55 AVRDRFAKF
+55 ALRDRLAKF
-64 GTDSSRCGV
+64 GAEAARSGV

-84 ALQDLF
+84 ALQDFF

-100 ATSLAAGSALAA
+100 ATALAAGTALAA
-112 LAAAYHEERARAK
+112 LAASFHEAEKAA
-125 ETDTGVGDAPL
+125 TGIESTVGDAPL

-154 LSDRLSTAVR
+154 LSDRLKTAVR

-169 TGADACGILLYD
+169 TGADACSIMLYD
-181 EATDTLAL
+181 ETTDTLAL
-189 RAAVGLNPVAV
+189 RAAVGLNPAAV
-200 GALTLPPGMSITACA
+200 GVLTLHPGMTITGCA
-215 AAEQRVIAVADARQ
+215 AAEQRVIAAPDARR
-229 HPSYIPIP
+229 HPLYAPIP

-253 LRRGSEP
+253 LLRGAEP

-293 IGIENARLYG
+293 IGIENARLYS

-330 DLEDVLRLIAE
+330 DLEHVLRLIAE
-341 QAVALFNVEGASIF
+341 QAVALFNVEAAAIF
-355 RFVKRS
+355 RFPGRS
-361 EESSEPPTISYR
+361 GDPPEPPTVSYR
-373 VGRARDVL
+373 VGRAKDVI
-381 DEPGRDEF
+381 DEPGRDEV
-389 IREVMHTGTA
+389 IREVMRTGA
-399 SAVDMDYVDGSGRL
+399 ARAVDMDYVDGSGRL
-413 FCLPLRSARGPF
+413 FCLPLRSAREPF

-433 PGTELP
+433 PGAELP

-461 LYEETRRGLEVASAL
+461 LYQDARRGLEVASAL

-491 AALLSIQLRHNET
+491 AALLSIQLRHNEGAPW
-504 ASWAHHLREA
+504 ASHLREA

-524 HDLLSDESRLGGTT
+524 HDLLSDEQRLGGTT
-538 VDVIARHAADEAFGS
+538 VDVIARHAADEAYGT

-562 FDIPKSEVRVPSK
+562 FDVPASDVRVPSK

-586 LVANAVKHGFAGRKR
+586 LVANAVKHGFSGRNR
-601 GTIRITAAEEQG
+601 GTISIRAHQEQG
-613 NAVIEIAN
+613 EAIIEIWN
-621 DGEAIPEDFDPTG
+621 DGESIPEDFDPSG
-634 SHGLGMRIIHRL
+634 GHGLGMRIIQRL
-646 VTADLNGEFQIGPGD
+646 VSADLHGSFRIGPSDG
-661 VGSIAILRF
+661 GSIAILRF
-670 PLAPSE
+670 PIAQDE
-676 STIETASAVAAR
+676 VAISDSPVVAE